1 MRNPSSD
8 FSHLV
13 VYAYGFGIVAIIVA
27 ICSIASMIKSKNRV
41 GGKVLSIILSGCIV
55 SICAYILCMDNYLKT
70 HKPKFDVAFK
80 DGVGLVYESNAQIY
94 KDDISS
100 NSRLLITCS
109 EWITEDV
116 RVFSG
121 YRYQKHDYI
130 DDEEDFSIHVL
141 VSSNPN
147 GEIGNKSKMFKISL
161 ADVGVIEP
169 FDIKLESEKADGIQV
184 GYFFRIA
191 DFVKLSNSL
200 ILSVVFES
208 PNKLGEQIHIDNVN
222 VGILEG
228 QVKLIKERLDK

>member
-1 MRNPSSD
+1 MRNPSPD

-116 RVFSG
+116 RVFSA

-184 GYFFRIA
+184 GYFFPYCRFCEA
-191 DFVKLSNSL
+191 
-200 ILSVVFES
+200 
-208 PNKLGEQIHIDNVN
+208 
-222 VGILEG
+222 
-228 QVKLIKERLDK
+228 